1 MITAPF
7 DYQSPKSVTEA
18 VSLLEQYGSN
28 AKILAGGQSL
38 IPLMKLRLAEP
49 EILIDLADIA
59 SMSHIE
65 KKNSGLVIGGM
76 TTYSE
81 IELSSI
87 VPKAL
92 SEAAGLVADPQVRN
106 RGTIGGS
113 LAHSDPAADLPAPI
127 IALDGQI
134 IATSKSGERT
144 ISSEDFF
151 TDLFSTALT
160 DEELLTEVYIPDP
173 LPATGTAYCKFGNKA
188 SHYAI
193 AGVAASLTV
202 DASGTCTRARIG
214 VTGTGPS
221 AYRAIKA
228 ETILVGRKLDQDSIE
243 EAGANILES
252 TSVNEDVHASSEY
265 RAHLTKVYAVKA
277 LVSASSRVK

>member
-7 DYQSPKSVTEA
+7 DYQSPKSVDEA

-49 EILIDLADIA
+49 EILIDLAHIP
-59 SMSHIE
+59 SMSYIE

-76 TTYSE
+76 TTYT
-81 IELSSI
+81 ELESSGI
-87 VPKAL
+87 IPKAL

-144 ISSEDFF
+144 IASEVFF

-160 DEELLTEVYIPDP
+160 DEELLTEVFIPNP
-173 LPATGTAYCKFGNKA
+173 SPATGTAYCKFGNKA
-188 SHYAI
+188 SHYAVT
-193 AGVAASLTV
+193 GVAVSLTV
-202 DASGTCTRARIG
+202 DDSGTCTRARIG

-228 ETILVGRKLDQDSIE
+228 ETSLVGTKLDQDSID
-243 EAGANILES
+243 EAGANIIENI
-252 TSVNEDVHASSEY
+252 SVNEDVHASSEY

-277 LVSASSRVK
+277 IVSASNRTK

>member
-7 DYQSPKSVTEA
+7 DYHSPKSVTEA
-18 VSLLEQYGSN
+18 VALLEQYGSN

-49 EILIDLADIA
+49 EILVDLADIP
-59 SMSHIE
+59 SMSYIQE
-65 KKNSGLVIGGM
+65 KNSGLAIGGM
-76 TTYSE
+76 TTYRE
-81 IELSSI
+81 IESSGI
-87 VPKAL
+87 LPKAL

-113 LAHSDPAADLPAPI
+113 LAHSDPAADLPAPV

-134 IATSKSGERT
+134 IATSKDGDRT
-144 ISSEDFF
+144 IPSEDFF

-160 DEELLTEVYIPDP
+160 DEELITEVFIPKP
-173 LPATGTAYCKFGNKA
+173 SSETGTAYCKFGNKA
-188 SHYAI
+188 SHYAV

-202 DASGTCTRARIG
+202 DKSGTCIGARIG

-221 AYRAIKA
+221 AYRAIKS
-228 ETILVGRKLDQDSIE
+228 ETILVGTKLDQDSIQ
-243 EAGANILES
+243 EAGANILEN

-277 LVSASSRVK
+277 LVLASSRAK